1 MTRSK
6 QDAAALLRQALAAL
20 DQSERPDAAND
31 EIDEEAIRA
40 RARRKAEEMR
50 KARGT

>member
-20 DQSERPDAAND
+20 GQSDKPDAAND
-31 EIDEEAIRA
+31 EIDEEAIREL
-40 RARRKAEEMR
+40 ARRDAEEMR
-50 KARGT
+50 RARNR